1 MNSLSLLYGGMVR
14 ARAAL
19 YASGHLRSHRA
30 PAPVVSVGNLTFGGT
45 GKTPFVEFLARRLKF
60 EGFRPAILSRG
71 YGRRTKAPRL
81 VSSGEGPLVSPE
93 EGGDEPVALARRLP
107 GVAVAVAARRIEAAR
122 LAGQLSCDVFL
133 LDDGFQHLSLQ
144 RDANLLLL
152 DARDPFG
159 GGSLPPAGRLR
170 EPLDAIRRADA
181 IVFTRVERGLP
192 SPEAERTVALL
203 CPETPVFHAAI
214 RADSLRDEGG
224 SPVETREVSLRRCVA
239 ACGVA
244 EPAGFAA
251 ALRRLD
257 LAAEETFVF
266 PDHHRYSDR
275 ELTRIRQAADRTG
288 AAFLV
293 TTEKDAVKL
302 AGRVSLPVVT
312 VHLEVEV
319 QEPGFFPW
327 LLPRL
332 GPATGTSKLE
342 THQA

>member
-1 MNSLSLLYGGMVR
+1 MNPLSLLYGGVVR
-14 ARAAL
+14 TRAAL
-19 YASGHLRSHRA
+19 YASGRLRSRVLA
-30 PAPVVSVGNLTFGGT
+30 RPVVSVGNITFGGT

-60 EGFRPAILSRG
+60 EGLRPAILSRG
-71 YGRRTKAPRL
+71 YGRLSKAPLL
-81 VSSGEGPLVSPE
+81 VSRGEGPLVSPG

-107 GVAVAVAARRIEAAR
+107 GVAVAVAPQRFEAAR
-122 LAGQLSCDVFL
+122 LTEPLSCDVFL
-133 LDDGFQHLSLQ
+133 LDDGFQHLALK

-159 GGSLPPAGRLR
+159 GGSLPPGGRLR

-203 CPETPVFHAAI
+203 CPETPVFHAAV
-214 RADSLRDEGG
+214 RADGLRDEAG
-224 SPVETREVSLRRCVA
+224 SPVDAGEVSRRRCVA
-239 ACGVA
+239 VCGVA
-244 EPAGFAA
+244 EPSGFDA

-266 PDHHRYSDR
+266 SDHHRYSDK
-275 ELTRIRQAADRTG
+275 ELTRIRQTADRTG

-302 AGRVSLPVVT
+302 YGRVSLPVVT
-312 VHLEVEV
+312 VHLEVEL

-327 LLPRL
+327 LLSRIQPETRN
-332 GPATGTSKLE
+332 PKLE
-342 THQA
+342 THRA

>member
-1 MNSLSLLYGGMVR
+1 VNPLSLLYGGVVR

-19 YASGHLRSHRA
+19 YASGRLASRVLA
-30 PAPVVSVGNLTFGGT
+30 APVVSVGNITFGGT

-60 EGFRPAILSRG
+60 EGFRPAVLSRG
-71 YGRRTKAPRL
+71 YGRRSRVPLL
-81 VSSGEGPLVSPE
+81 VSRGEGPLVSPE

-107 GVAVAVAARRIEAAR
+107 GVVVAVAARRVEAAR
-122 LAGQLSCDVFL
+122 LAEPLSCDVFL
-133 LDDGFQHLSLQ
+133 LDDGFQHLALK

-170 EPLDAIRRADA
+170 EPLESVRRADA

-203 CPETPVFHAAI
+203 CPETAVFHAAI
-214 RADSLRDEGG
+214 RTDGLRDEAG
-224 SPVETREVSLRRCVA
+224 SPVDAREVSLRRCVA
-239 ACGVA
+239 VCGVA
-244 EPAGFAA
+244 EPSGFSA
-251 ALRRLD
+251 ALRRLE

-275 ELTRIRQAADRTG
+275 ELTRIRQTADRTG

-302 AGRVSLPVVT
+302 GGRVSLPVVT

-319 QEPGFFPW
+319 LEPGFFPW
-327 LLPRL
+327 LLSRIQP
-332 GPATGTSKLE
+332 E
-342 THQA
+342 TRNLRPETRRA